1 MRPLNLDNSP
11 CTPTASNCV
20 IWSGPN
26 IPCIKL
32 CTGDTI
38 SDVVFKLAT
47 ELCTLLD
54 QTNVTTYDLA
64 CFNLAACPPTT
75 FDQLI
80 QLLIDKI
87 CALENIDLTTTTTT
101 TSTTSPGKST
111 TSSALVSDYLL
122 TAAPCLGGGTIGLVD
137 YVNLIATRLCEI
149 VTEITVINAAINS
162 LDIRVIALES
172 APVPVFVLPTF
183 TLQCAISTLPA
194 LSVQAIDT
202 VLEAFIN
209 DEWCP
214 YKATF
219 GTYSNL
225 STAVTSQCVS
235 ALDDA
240 LAAQYSSPGTTML
253 GQYPAY
259 IGTPTT
265 VADAINNI
273 WIALCDARNAGKA
286 DTTVTAGDNVTVTPT
301 VTVVGANQTTD
312 YLIDGKDTVVAA
324 GDNITITPAGPVA
337 GVTTYTVD
345 GLSTVVTGADDIVVT
360 PTGPVAG
367 VTTYAISRPKQNF
380 FDQVVGWADVQFDPG
395 PATYHFPLGYSGLTY
410 TNATGATK
418 TFAVHVNY
426 DTSLTGPGTT
436 LNNNIN
442 LINWL
447 DGAIIKTVVGV
458 DTVQYESFA
467 GRLDISGSLF
477 NGILATDIVNLTS
490 TETVVTTPGNYPVE
504 FRFLNG
510 EIQRNIAFFSMVT
523 LNNGESV
530 SLKFKAKDALTPA
543 LLGRAQILVTEL

>member
-11 CTPTASNCV
+11 CTPTSSNCV
-20 IWSGPN
+20 IWAGPN

-87 CALENIDLTTTTTT
+87 CALENITPTTTTTTT

-111 TSSALVSDYLL
+111 VVSDYLL
-122 TAAPCLGGGTIGLVD
+122 TAAPCLGGGTVGLVD
-137 YVNLIATRLCEI
+137 YVNMIATKICDI

-162 LDIRVIALES
+162 LDIRVTALES
-172 APVPVFVLPTF
+172 TPAPVFVLPTF

-214 YKATF
+214 YKTTF
-219 GTYSNL
+219 GTYSDL
-225 STAVTSQCVS
+225 STAVSSQCVS

-253 GQYPAY
+253 GEYPAY

-273 WIALCDARNAGKA
+273 WIALCDVRNAGKA
-286 DTTVTAGDNVTVTPT
+286 DTTVSAGDNVTVTST
-301 VTVVGANQTTD
+301 TTVVGANQTTD
-312 YLIDGKDTVVAA
+312 YVVNGLDTIVAA
-324 GDNITITPAGPVA
+324 GDNITVTPAGPVA
-337 GVTTYTVD
+337 GVTTYTINGKEAIVAAGTGITVTPVTVGNDTTYTVAATPFGGLLVSSTPPGITKVVPGLNTSRLSDAPIFIPAVVYDDDSAYNVATGVWTCPATGRYNVSFRIHLTQPAGD
-345 GLSTVVTGADDIVVT
+345 GWYDSTTPGIIVAGLMGATSPEYYVINSYTPAVIQKHADISGALIGYTFTAGDTLCLKIMNTSNYDYLSTVG
-360 PTGPVAG
+360 
-367 VTTYAISRPKQNF
+367 
-380 FDQVVGWADVQFDPG
+380 DVIE
-395 PATYHFPLGYSGLTY
+395 YS
-410 TNATGATK
+410 
-418 TFAVHVNY
+418 VQR
-426 DTSLTGPGTT
+426 
-436 LNNNIN
+436 
-442 LINWL
+442 
-447 DGAIIKTVVGV
+447 IK
-458 DTVQYESFA
+458 
-467 GRLDISGSLF
+467 
-477 NGILATDIVNLTS
+477 
-490 TETVVTTPGNYPVE
+490 
-504 FRFLNG
+504 
-510 EIQRNIAFFSMVT
+510 
-523 LNNGESV
+523 
-530 SLKFKAKDALTPA
+530 
-543 LLGRAQILVTEL
+543 

>member
-26 IPCIKL
+26 ISCIKL

-87 CALENIDLTTTTTT
+87 CALENITPTTTTT

-111 TSSALVSDYLL
+111 TSTADPAVSGYLL
-122 TAAPCLGGGTIGLVD
+122 TAAPCLGGGTVGLVD
-137 YVNLIATRLCEI
+137 YVNMVATRVCEI

-172 APVPVFVLPTF
+172 APIPVFTLPTF
-183 TLQCAISTLPA
+183 TIQCAISTLPA

-214 YKATF
+214 YKQTF

-259 IGTPTT
+259 VGTPTT
-265 VADAINNI
+265 VADAISNI
-273 WIALCDARNAGKA
+273 WIALCDVRNAGKA
-286 DTTVTAGDNVTVTPT
+286 DTTVTAGNNVTVTST

-312 YLIDGKDTVVAA
+312 YTVNGLDTIVTA
-324 GDNITITPAGPVA
+324 GDNITVTPVGPVA
-337 GVTTYTVD
+337 GVTTYTVIGKEAIVAAGTGITVTPVTVGND
-345 GLSTVVTGADDIVVT
+345 TTYTVTATPFGGMLVSGTPPGIPKVVPGLNTSRLSDAPIFIPVVVYDDDTAYNAGTGVWTCPATGRYNVSFRIHLTQPAGTGWYDVAVPGILVAGLMGATSPEYYVINSYTPSVVQKHADISSSLIGYSFTAGDTLCLKIMNTTNFDYLSTVG
-360 PTGPVAG
+360 
-367 VTTYAISRPKQNF
+367 
-380 FDQVVGWADVQFDPG
+380 DVIEFSVQR
-395 PATYHFPLGYSGLTY
+395 
-410 TNATGATK
+410 
-418 TFAVHVNY
+418 
-426 DTSLTGPGTT
+426 
-436 LNNNIN
+436 
-442 LINWL
+442 
-447 DGAIIKTVVGV
+447 IK
-458 DTVQYESFA
+458 
-467 GRLDISGSLF
+467 
-477 NGILATDIVNLTS
+477 
-490 TETVVTTPGNYPVE
+490 
-504 FRFLNG
+504 
-510 EIQRNIAFFSMVT
+510 
-523 LNNGESV
+523 
-530 SLKFKAKDALTPA
+530 
-543 LLGRAQILVTEL
+543 